1 MNTVRLAN
9 YIGRPLSERE
19 LPTNTLGDSKKLH
32 FLTKRGNRWLIEAV
46 KQGLREI
53 GIEHAEH
60 GYEPS
65 IVCCLNQQRQGVVF
79 SEGVEICF
87 SKLPFRHVYGIK
99 VSDVKW
105 ATRRFNAVTLDSA
118 QSFRDTTDF
127 RNIIKGIMER
137 AEAKAAPPG
146 STQDVQHESM
156 DVYAQVP
163 HVSPLLKRPSYG

>member
-1 MNTVRLAN
+1 M
-9 YIGRPLSERE
+9 
-19 LPTNTLGDSKKLH
+19 
-32 FLTKRGNRWLIEAV
+32 
-46 KQGLREI
+46 
-53 GIEHAEH
+53 
-60 GYEPS
+60 
-65 IVCCLNQQRQGVVF
+65 VF

-105 ATRRFNAVTLDSA
+105 ATRRFNAVTQDLA

-146 STQDVQHESM
+146 STQDVQHENM